1 MTLVQLAFCSKRPHW
16 QVCPTSRDA
25 RDDSGR
31 ALGLSW
37 AEPAS
42 RLCCTQVWRLERVL
56 SSWGP
61 SSDCQLPAHHL
72 LPTCHGEA
80 RLLAPVLGQTL
91 SKFPAKGQGLKG
103 PNSQAASAT
112 TTRAIIL
119 SPNSMSLSASASAQA
134 FHTSFPCPL
143 NLLPWAWPAPHPAP
157 TPIMGSDI
165 YLPAISLS
173 VLSEKLHSLRYQ
185 C

>member
-1 MTLVQLAFCSKRPHW
+1 MT
-16 QVCPTSRDA
+16 
-25 RDDSGR
+25 
-31 ALGLSW
+31 
-37 AEPAS
+37 
-42 RLCCTQVWRLERVL
+42 
-56 SSWGP
+56 P
-61 SSDCQLPAHHL
+61 SAHHL

-165 YLPAISLS
+165 YLPAISHFPSCLRS
-173 VLSEKLHSLRYQ
+173 FTRSDINANIPLPPPHSNVRKSSRVCQ
-185 C
+185 STK